1 MTVVEPA
8 GATIPGVTHHRTR
21 LNGVDL
27 HYVTAGPSGV
37 TGSARPTGGSGSTVL
52 LVHGWPET
60 WWAFRALIP
69 RLAESHHVVAVD
81 LRGFGDSGT
90 DTTDDGAGNG
100 NGTDA
105 AFTEQA
111 FADDLHELVAQL
123 GGAPVHLVTQD
134 ISGGLAFRFAATHPD
149 EVLSFTAIESSLA
162 GFGLEALADVNAH
175 GSWHVGFLGTPGIPS
190 LLLPGR
196 ERELLAEWA
205 YPMMNATDG
214 AILPADLDEF
224 LRTYSRLGAWRG
236 TEGLYRSLF
245 TDAGATRAL
254 AEVSPLT
261 VPVLTVDGANAPF
274 TELSFRPV
282 AAGDFTAI
290 RIDGVGHL
298 VAQEAPAA
306 LAEALLGFTGAIDRG
321 DRIDGSSGSDP
332 RQ

>member
-27 HYVTAGPSGV
+27 HYVTAGSSGV
-37 TGSARPTGGSGSTVL
+37 SGSTVL

-69 RLAESHHVVAVD
+69 LLAESHHVVAVD

-90 DTTDDGAGNG
+90 SNDSGTSTGNA
-100 NGTDA
+100 A

-111 FADDLHELVAQL
+111 FADDLHELVAHL
-123 GGAPVHLVTQD
+123 GGGPVHLVTQD

-224 LRTYSRLGAWRG
+224 LRTYSRPGAWRG

-245 TDAGATRAL
+245 TDAGATKAL
-254 AEVSPLT
+254 AEASPLT

-298 VAQEAPAA
+298 VAQEAPSA
-306 LAEALLGFTGAIDRG
+306 LAEALLGFAGGIDRG
-321 DRIDGSSGSDP
+321 ERIGGSSGSDP